1 MKRLVRIDPGWFML
15 ALALTGFLLLPG
27 YLLLFSNLFVLGIF
41 ALSYDLLQG
50 HAGIVSLGHA
60 AFFGIGAFIAAT
72 LARHGVS
79 EPLLGLIGA
88 TLVSG
93 LVALVVTPV
102 VVRGN
107 DFTRLLV
114 TLGIGFLIYEA
125 ANKARDL
132 TGGADGLSDFTVGPV
147 AGLFPFDFLGRT
159 AFVYTLAV
167 LVAIYAMMRRLA
179 ASPFGL
185 ALKGIRENVRRMS
198 AIGAPVRRHLAMTY
212 TISGAVAGCAGA
224 LLVQTGSYAS
234 IDMLGFDRSADVMI
248 MTTLGG
254 TGSIPGVVLGAA
266 GFGFL
271 KDYLSSVS
279 PKYWQLGLGL
289 LLMASVFIGRGGL
302 AGAFESL
309 QRKLGGE

>member
-1 MKRLVRIDPGWFML
+1 VKRLVRIDPGWFML

-167 LVAIYAMMRRLA
+167 LVAIYSMMRRVA